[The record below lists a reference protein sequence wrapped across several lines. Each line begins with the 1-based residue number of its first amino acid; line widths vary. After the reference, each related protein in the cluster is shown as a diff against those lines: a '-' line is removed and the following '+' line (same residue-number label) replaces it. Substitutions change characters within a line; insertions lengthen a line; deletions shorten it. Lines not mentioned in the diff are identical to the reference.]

1 MFDEKDDGEYTVT
14 NGSTNEAIKDNCK
27 ALLMQ
32 VQGTLAKDEIID
44 IFMRQEKVL
53 AVVCTTVGLLF

>member
-44 IFMRQEKVL
+44 IFMRQE
-53 AVVCTTVGLLF
+53 